1 MLNKRLIEII
11 RIMTTMIMI
20 MIMMIMMY
28 ISVTMF
34 CDSERGMGRSDKG
47 LLVITEKP
55 VWQYARLANH
65 MITMTMMMTRQR

>member
-1 MLNKRLIEII
+1 MSNKRLIEIA
-11 RIMTTMIMI
+11 MIMI
-20 MIMMIMMY
+20 MIMMMLIMMMMN

-55 VWQYARLANH
+55 VWQYARLANY